1 MKSFSEMT
9 IAMASDHAGFPLKQQ
24 VQLFLEDNGAK
35 VKDFG
40 CYSTE
45 SCDYPDFA
53 HPLAE
58 AVEKGEFEFGIVI
71 CSTGNGIC
79 MTANKHQGIR
89 AALCWD
95 TKLAELARAHN
106 NANVLGLPANFI
118 SAVKALDIVRTFFQ
132 TDFEGERHERR
143 VNKIP
148 CKSRDSL
155 LLELRTEPDGFGAYF
170 SCAAVRERRTRRG
183 VSVAVSGMPCRAAG

>member
-1 MKSFSEMT
+1 MKSFSEMH
-9 IAMASDHAGFPLKQQ
+9 IALASDHAGFALKEK
-24 VQLFLEDNGAK
+24 VQLFLEDNGAS

-40 CYSTE
+40 CFSAE
-45 SCDYPDFA
+45 SCDYPDYA

-71 CSTGNGIC
+71 CHTGNGVA

-106 NANVLGLPANFI
+106 NANILALPAGFI
-118 SAVKALDIVRTFFQ
+118 SAPMALDIVRTFFQ

-143 VNKIP
+143 INKIA
-148 CKSRDSL
+148 L
-155 LLELRTEPDGFGAYF
+155 H
-170 SCAAVRERRTRRG
+170 
-183 VSVAVSGMPCRAAG
+183 

>member
-1 MKSFSEMT
+1 MISSLR
-9 IAMASDHAGFPLKQQ
+9 IALASDHAGYNLKIKVIDHLKKQ
-24 VQLFLEDNGAK
+24 GAEI
-35 VKDFG
+35 KDFG
-40 CYSTE
+40 CFSTE

-53 HPLAE
+53 HPMAS
-58 AVEKGEFEFGIVI
+58 AVENGDFDFGITI

-95 TKLAELARAHN
+95 EPIARLARQHN

-118 SAVKALDIVRTFFQ
+118 SEELALKMVDIFF
-132 TDFEGERHERR
+132 TTEFEGGRHERR

-148 CKSRDSL
+148 L
-155 LLELRTEPDGFGAYF
+155 H
-170 SCAAVRERRTRRG
+170 
-183 VSVAVSGMPCRAAG
+183 

>member
-1 MKSFSEMT
+1 MKNWNELR
-9 IAMASDHAGFPLKQQ
+9 IALASDHAGYNLK
-24 VQLFLEDNGAK
+24 LEVIKHLESKG
-35 VKDFG
+35 VTLHDFG
-40 CYSTE
+40 CFSTE

-53 HPLAE
+53 HPMAA
-58 AVEKGEFEFGIVI
+58 AVERGEYDYGITI

-95 TKLAELARAHN
+95 VRIAELARQHN

-118 SAVKALDIVRTFFQ
+118 SRDLALQMVDTFFT
-132 TDFEGERHERR
+132 TDFEGGRHERR

-148 CKSRDSL
+148 L
-155 LLELRTEPDGFGAYF
+155 Q
-170 SCAAVRERRTRRG
+170 
-183 VSVAVSGMPCRAAG
+183 

>member
-1 MKSFSEMT
+1 MT
-9 IAMASDHAGFPLKQQ
+9 EGLKIALASDHAGYNLKQEVIHHLTAQ
-24 VQLFLEDNGAK
+24 GA
-35 VKDFG
+35 VLHDFG

-58 AVEKGEFEFGIVI
+58 AVENGEYDFGIVI

-95 TKLAELARAHN
+95 TPLACLARQHN
-106 NANVLGLPANFI
+106 NANVLGLPANYI
-118 SAVKALDIVRTFFQ
+118 STELALQIVDTFFH
-132 TDFEGERHERR
+132 TGFEGGRHERR

-148 CKSRDSL
+148 
-155 LLELRTEPDGFGAYF
+155 
-170 SCAAVRERRTRRG
+170 VH
-183 VSVAVSGMPCRAAG
+183 

>member
-1 MKSFSEMT
+1 MKALKEMK
-9 IAMASDHAGFPLKQQ
+9 IALASDHAGFDYKRAIQR
-24 VQLFLEDNGAK
+24 FLEGEGAQTH
-35 VKDFG
+35 DFG

-58 AVEKGEFEFGIVI
+58 AVEKGEFDFGIVV

-79 MTANKHQGIR
+79 MTANKHQGVR
-89 AALCWD
+89 AALCWE
-95 TKLAELARAHN
+95 TRLAELARQHN

-118 SAVKALDIVRTFFQ
+118 ALDKALEIVRTFFA
-132 TDFEGERHERR
+132 TDFEGGRHERR

-148 CKSRDSL
+148 L
-155 LLELRTEPDGFGAYF
+155 
-170 SCAAVRERRTRRG
+170 
-183 VSVAVSGMPCRAAG
+183 

>member
-1 MKSFSEMT
+1 MKNWKDMR
-9 IAMASDHAGFPLKQQ
+9 IALASDHAGYNLK
-24 VQLFLEDNGAK
+24 LEVIKHLESKG
-35 VKDFG
+35 VTLHDFG
-40 CYSTE
+40 CFSTE

-53 HPLAE
+53 HPMAA
-58 AVEKGEFEFGIVI
+58 AVEQGEYDYGITI

-95 TKLAELARAHN
+95 VRIAELARQHN

-118 SAVKALDIVRTFFQ
+118 SQDLALQMVDTFFT
-132 TDFEGERHERR
+132 TDFEGGRHERR

-148 CKSRDSL
+148 L
-155 LLELRTEPDGFGAYF
+155 Q
-170 SCAAVRERRTRRG
+170 
-183 VSVAVSGMPCRAAG
+183 

>member
-1 MKSFSEMT
+1 MKNLSEMNL
-9 IAMASDHAGFPLKQQ
+9 AMASDHAGFALKQK
-24 VQLFLEDNGAK
+24 VRAFLEEQGAK

-53 HPLAE
+53 HPLAV
-58 AVEKGEFEFGIVI
+58 AVEKGEFDFGIVI

-79 MTANKHQGIR
+79 ITANKHQGIR

-95 TKLAELARAHN
+95 TPLAQLARQHN

-118 SAVKALDIVRTFFQ
+118 SEEKALDIVRTFFA
-132 TDFEGERHERR
+132 TDFEGGRHERR
-143 VNKIP
+143 VNKIA
-148 CKSRDSL
+148 
-155 LLELRTEPDGFGAYF
+155 FH
-170 SCAAVRERRTRRG
+170 
-183 VSVAVSGMPCRAAG
+183 

>member
-1 MKSFSEMT
+1 MKDLS
-9 IAMASDHAGFPLKQQ
+9 IALASDHAGYDLKQDVLHHLAAQ
-24 VQLFLEDNGAK
+24 GARIH
-35 VKDFG
+35 DFG

-53 HPLAE
+53 HPLAL
-58 AVEKGEFEFGIVI
+58 AVEKGEYDYGITI

-95 TKLAELARAHN
+95 VRIAALARQHN

-118 SAVKALDIVRTFFQ
+118 SKDLALRIVDTFFS
-132 TDFEGERHERR
+132 TDFEGGRHARR
-143 VNKIP
+143 VNKITLN
-148 CKSRDSL
+148 S
-155 LLELRTEPDGFGAYF
+155 
-170 SCAAVRERRTRRG
+170 
-183 VSVAVSGMPCRAAG
+183 

>member
-1 MKSFSEMT
+1 MKNLSEMNL
-9 IAMASDHAGFPLKQQ
+9 AMASDHAGFALKQK
-24 VQLFLEDNGAK
+24 VRAFLEEQGAK

-53 HPLAE
+53 HPLAV
-58 AVEKGEFEFGIVI
+58 AVEKGEFDFGIVI

-79 MTANKHQGIR
+79 ITANKHQGIR

-95 TKLAELARAHN
+95 TPLAELARQHN

-118 SAVKALDIVRTFFQ
+118 SEDKALDIVRTFFA
-132 TDFEGERHERR
+132 TDFEGGRHERR
-143 VNKIP
+143 VDKIATP
-148 CKSRDSL
+148 
-155 LLELRTEPDGFGAYF
+155 
-170 SCAAVRERRTRRG
+170 
-183 VSVAVSGMPCRAAG
+183 